1 MKTAFIVLLFASAIL
16 AQNHILITEVVVTP
30 TDGEFIEIYNNTSGT
45 IDLSDYYLTD
55 ATYANGG
62 NYYYNIVTG
71 SNAGGG
77 SNSDFHARFPD
88 GSSIAS
94 GAYQTIGIKGS
105 GFVSTYGKN
114 PTYELYET
122 NASIQNMREAFS
134 GSIDGG
140 STLTNS
146 GEVVILYFWDGLTD
160 LVSDGDYYLWGDK
173 DEAVDKT
180 GVSIDGPDDGST
192 TSTYLADT
200 PIASQIVS
208 VNGQPHEFGESSQR
222 TTLIETGETQSGGN
236 GLTGHNEMSENL
248 ASSFIAAA
256 PNPGSGPG
264 GSSSPSIT
272 NIIRTPQE
280 PGPSDFVAISA
291 QITDDGTITSAQ
303 LFSSIND
310 GLYSNTAMTNTG
322 GDTYEAQ
329 IDSQSI
335 GTVVKYYIRAED
347 NDAEVTQTDTMSYTV
362 SSGSGITPIADIQN
376 DPSYIGKQVI
386 IQGVVTIG
394 AGVVATDWTKAY
406 VQDNSG
412 RGINIYKS
420 GTPVDPDLVR
430 GNMVK
435 ITGQV
440 DEYSGITE
448 IVNYTVEVL
457 ATNQPLPTAIQLT
470 TSAANDLTYEGTY
483 INVKGIIEDKYVAGA
498 GTTMDVDDGSGP
510 VPIRV
515 WDTAGINLN
524 AYSTGDTVSVN
535 GVMDIYQSAAQTL
548 LGYQEDIEKSTLGP
562 GDEDLSITNVQH
574 TPAVPTSSDPVTV
587 IADVIAKSTVTKVQ
601 LFTSFNSS
609 AFDSMDMV
617 LLGNDTYQAMID
629 SQSTG
634 TLVNYYIRAEDDQ
647 GNSEVSGTQSYTVTA
662 PVEITPIA
670 EIRSNPEYIGQQVTI
685 EGVVTIGSGILT
697 TSWTDTYVQ
706 DESERGIN
714 VYRGGTPVDPLLK
727 RGNLVRVAGEV
738 ALYLG
743 ILEIENYTVT
753 VLANNQPLP
762 EAIVIT
768 TDEATGVFWE
778 GTFVKVKGVIL
789 ELYSAGGGTNI
800 VIDDG
805 SGPVTI
811 RAWDTAGLDFSE
823 YAVGDNLEVKGVVDI
838 YLDAGQ
844 VLLAYQEDISFTEIA
859 KSPLLLKV
867 PNKPFVPDQG
877 ETLPIIYSAGT
888 ENAHV
893 TLRIYDMA
901 GRLIATPVDEIG
913 RSFEQTFEWD
923 GTDQVN
929 EQVTLGAYILILEVV
944 SNSDGSN
951 KRKTAPIVVGTILK

>member
-1 MKTAFIVLLFASAIL
+1 MKTAFIVLLFASAIF

-62 NYYYNIVTG
+62 AYYYNIVTG

-77 SNSDFHARFPD
+77 SSSDFHARFPS
-88 GSSIAS
+88 GSSIAP
-94 GAYQTIGIKGS
+94 GKFQTIGIKGE
-105 GFVSTYGKN
+105 GFVATYGNN
-114 PTYELYET
+114 PTYELYDT
-122 NASIQNMREAFS
+122 NAAIPDMREALS

-140 STLTNS
+140 STLSNT
-146 GEVVILYFWDGLTD
+146 GEVVILYYWDGQTD
-160 LVSDGDYYLWGDK
+160 LVSDSDYYLWGDK
-173 DEAVDKT
+173 AEAVDKT
-180 GVSIDGPDDGST
+180 GISIDGPDGDT
-192 TSTYLADT
+192 TPSAYLADT

-248 ASSFIAAA
+248 ASSFIAAT

-280 PGPSDFVAISA
+280 PGPSDDVTISA
-291 QITDDGTITSAQ
+291 QITDDGTISSAQ

-310 GLYSNTAMTNTG
+310 GPYNNTVMTNTG

-347 NDAEVTQTDTMSYTV
+347 NDTEVTQTDTMSYTV
-362 SSGSGITPIADIQN
+362 SSGSGGSGITPIADIQN

-412 RGINIYKS
+412 RGINIYKT

-430 GNMVK
+430 GNLVK

-448 IVNYTVEVL
+448 IVNYTIEVL

-470 TSAANDLTYEGTY
+470 TSVANDLTYEGTY
-483 INVKGIIEDKYVAGA
+483 INIKGIIKDKYVAGA

-510 VPIRV
+510 VTIRV

-548 LGYQEDIEKSTLGP
+548 LGYQDDIEKSTLGP

-574 TPAVPTSSDPVTV
+574 APAAPTSSDSVTV
-587 IADVIAKSTVTKVQ
+587 IADVIAKSTVIKVQ
-601 LFTSFNSS
+601 LFTSFNNA

-617 LLGNDTYQAMID
+617 FSGNDTYQAIID

-647 GNSEVSGTQSYTVTA
+647 GNIEFSGTQSYTIIE

-697 TSWTDTYVQ
+697 TNWTDTYVQ
-706 DESERGIN
+706 DESERGI
-714 VYRGGTPVDPLLK
+714 R
-727 RGNLVRVAGEV
+727 
-738 ALYLG
+738 
-743 ILEIENYTVT
+743 
-753 VLANNQPLP
+753 
-762 EAIVIT
+762 
-768 TDEATGVFWE
+768 
-778 GTFVKVKGVIL
+778 
-789 ELYSAGGGTNI
+789 YS
-800 VIDDG
+800 DHK
-805 SGPVTI
+805 
-811 RAWDTAGLDFSE
+811 LD
-823 YAVGDNLEVKGVVDI
+823 
-838 YLDAGQ
+838 
-844 VLLAYQEDISFTEIA
+844 
-859 KSPLLLKV
+859 
-867 PNKPFVPDQG
+867 
-877 ETLPIIYSAGT
+877 
-888 ENAHV
+888 
-893 TLRIYDMA
+893 
-901 GRLIATPVDEIG
+901 
-913 RSFEQTFEWD
+913 
-923 GTDQVN
+923 
-929 EQVTLGAYILILEVV
+929 
-944 SNSDGSN
+944 
-951 KRKTAPIVVGTILK
+951 